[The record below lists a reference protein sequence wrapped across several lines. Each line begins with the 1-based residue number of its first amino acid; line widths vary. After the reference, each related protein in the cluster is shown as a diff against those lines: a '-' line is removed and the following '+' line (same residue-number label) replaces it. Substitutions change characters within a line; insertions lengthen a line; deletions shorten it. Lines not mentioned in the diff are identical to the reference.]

1 MTCDVTGAVL
11 DGQLVTVTPFS
22 HRCTPGVC
30 WHSATAVCIELRC
43 VVISDGDI
51 PMCGLWCNGATTV
64 GLQLHNMHGWTISKL
79 FCDVGFLLVNFLPS
93 FQQFYILLLFVPPW
107 WQHNTLYFPIF
118 DLAPYWSG
126 AAPAYPAAGVQFSS
140 VTFPIKYWHFNN
152 ATQQQHLSRQMKN
165 SAVETLERSLCW
177 KLWENIGGQLKV
189 YGWIFII
196 SSRFYLTCRLPKS
209 NKFRENSRFA
219 IIWDTES

>member
-1 MTCDVTGAVL
+1 MDY
-11 DGQLVTVTPFS
+11 
-22 HRCTPGVC
+22 
-30 WHSATAVCIELRC
+30 
-43 VVISDGDI
+43 
-51 PMCGLWCNGATTV
+51 
-64 GLQLHNMHGWTISKL
+64 L
-79 FCDVGFLLVNFLPS
+79 FWDVGFLLVNFLPS
-93 FQQFYILLLFVPPW
+93 FKQFYILLPLW
-107 WQHNTLYFPIF
+107 WQHTVFSNI
-118 DLAPYWSG
+118 WSG
-126 AAPAYPAAGVQFSS
+126 SLLKWSTAPAYPAAGVQFSS

-196 SSRFYLTCRLPKS
+196 SSRFYLTCRLPNS
-209 NKFRENSRFA
+209 YKFKENSRFA